1 MSEAIMADAAAAA
14 DKENTER
21 SGGPVPGSSPGTPS
35 STASP
40 SVPPMVHHP
49 LPRAFTGTSAV
60 HAAKARRAE
69 FDVEKKKVANTN
81 RVVVD
86 RRAKQKEDS
95 LDRHVM
101 LALSDVVSNSVVC
114 LGRDRLRD
122 DIAEK
127 KVKEYRD
134 YEEKKGKKAKEKNKS
149 KK

>member
-1 MSEAIMADAAAAA
+1 MSEAIMADADAAAA

-21 SGGPVPGSSPGTPS
+21 SGPVPGSSPGTPS
-35 STASP
+35 STESP

-49 LPRAFTGTSAV
+49 LPRAFTDKSAV

-69 FDVEKKKVANTN
+69 FDVEKKKVADTN

-86 RRAKQKEDS
+86 RKVKQEEDS
-95 LDRHVM
+95 VDRHVM

-134 YEEKKGKKAKEKNKS
+134 YEEKKAKEKNKR
-149 KK
+149 